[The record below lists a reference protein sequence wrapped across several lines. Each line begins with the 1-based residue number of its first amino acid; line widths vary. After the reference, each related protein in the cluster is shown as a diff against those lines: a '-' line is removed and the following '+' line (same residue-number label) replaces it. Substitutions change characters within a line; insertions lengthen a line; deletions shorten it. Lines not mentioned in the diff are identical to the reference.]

1 MAKKRIFSLVLGL
14 LFVGCVWADG
24 YKVLFIGNSYTDV
37 NNLPQLIASMAEA
50 GGDTLVF
57 SANLPGGSTFSNHL
71 NPNTSVTPSLIQ
83 QGGWDY
89 VVLQG
94 QSQEPSFPDGQ
105 FYSETYPY
113 AQQLC
118 EMIRQ
123 YNPEAKIV
131 FYMTW
136 GRKNGDQYNC
146 PYFPPL
152 CTYEGMDSLLYLRY
166 MTMAEDFGAEVSPV
180 GALWHYLRDHQPE
193 IELYAS
199 DESHPSLAGSYAAA
213 CSFYSVLFRKNP
225 RENDYNPGI
234 AENAAEMIKL
244 AASKVVYDSLAKWFV
259 DIPETPGTGI
269 TNLEKKQCAVF
280 PNPASDYIDIQ
291 SDFYISK
298 IKVFAEDGRLVWTKT
313 NMNTL
318 NERISLSALTA
329 GLYFI
334 QITDNEGNIVRKK
347 IIIK

>member
-14 LFVGCVWADG
+14 FFVGCVWADG

-57 SANLPGGSTFSNHL
+57 SANLPGGSTFNNHL
-71 NPNTSVTPSLIQ
+71 NNSTTVSLIQ
-83 QGGWDY
+83 QGEWDY
-89 VVLQG
+89 IVLQG

-225 RENDYNPGI
+225 RELVYNPGI
-234 AENAAEMIKL
+234 DEEQAEHIKI

-259 DIPETPGTGI
+259 EMPNSIRNPNYSDNIR
-269 TNLEKKQCAVF
+269 VF
-280 PNPASDYIDIQ
+280 PNPASEFVDIQ
-291 SDFYISK
+291 SDKNISEVR
-298 IKVFAEDGRLVWTKT
+298 IFSEDGRLVWSKT
-313 NMNTL
+313 NINTL
-318 NERISLSALTA
+318 NERISLSAFTA

-334 QITDNEGNIVRKK
+334 QITDKEGNITRKK

>member
-1 MAKKRIFSLVLGL
+1 MVIKRIFSVLFLCLVSGFL
-14 LFVGCVWADG
+14 WADG

-37 NNLPQLIASMAEA
+37 NNLPQLIASIAEA
-50 GGDTLVF
+50 EGDTLVF
-57 SANLPGGSTFSNHL
+57 SANLPGGSTFHNHL
-71 NPNTSVTPSLIQ
+71 NNSTTVSLIQ

-105 FYSETYPY
+105 FYSDTYPY

-118 EMIRQ
+118 EMVGQ
-123 YNPEAKIV
+123 NNPDAKVV

-136 GRKNGDQYNC
+136 GRKNGDQGNC

-166 MTMAEDFGAEVSPV
+166 MTMAEDFDAEVSPV
-180 GALWHYLRDHQPE
+180 GALWHYLRDHHPE

-199 DESHPSLAGSYAAA
+199 DGSHPSLAGSYAAA
-213 CSFYSVLFRKNP
+213 CSFYSVLFQKNP
-225 RENDYNPGI
+225 RNITFNPGVEEGQ
-234 AENAAEMIKL
+234 AESIRI

-259 DIPETPGTGI
+259 
-269 TNLEKKQCAVF
+269 AVPNYVRNPIYFDNILFF
-280 PNPASDYIDIQ
+280 PNPANEYVDIQ
-291 SDFYISK
+291 SDKYFSEVRIFSEEGK
-298 IKVFAEDGRLVWTKT
+298 LVWSKT

-318 NERISLSALTA
+318 NARISLSAFSA

-334 QITDNEGNIVRKK
+334 QIIDNEGNTLRKK
-347 IIIK
+347 IIKI

>member
-1 MAKKRIFSLVLGL
+1 MAKKRFFSLVLGL

-24 YKVLFIGNSYTDV
+24 YKVLFIGNSYTDA

-57 SANLPGGSTFSNHL
+57 SANLPGGSTFNNHL
-71 NPNTSVTPSLIQ
+71 NSNPTTVSLIQ
-83 QGGWDY
+83 QGEWDY

-105 FYSETYPY
+105 FYAETYPY

-123 YNPEAKIV
+123 YNPEAEIV

-234 AENAAEMIKL
+234 AENAAEMIRL

-259 DIPETPGTGI
+259 EIPETPGSGI

-280 PNPASDYIDIQ
+280 PNPASDYVDIQ
-291 SDFYISK
+291 SDFYISD

-334 QITDNEGNIVRKK
+334 QIVDNEGNIVRKK

>member
-1 MAKKRIFSLVLGL
+1 MIKKILFSVFFLCWMLGL
-14 LFVGCVWADG
+14 LWADG

-37 NNLPQLIASMAEA
+37 NNLPQLIASIAEA
-50 GGDTLVF
+50 EGDTLVF
-57 SANLPGGSTFSNHL
+57 SANLPGGSTFYNHL
-71 NPNTSVTPSLIQ
+71 NNTTTNSLIQ

-105 FYSETYPY
+105 FYTETYPY

-118 EMIRQ
+118 EMVRQ
-123 YNPEAKIV
+123 YNPEAKVV

-136 GRKNGDQYNC
+136 GRKNGDQGNC

-166 MTMAEDFGAEVSPV
+166 MTMAADFDAEVSPV
-180 GALWHYLRDHQPE
+180 GALWHYLRDHHPG

-199 DESHPSLAGSYAAA
+199 DGSHPSLAGSYAAA
-213 CSFYSVLFRKNP
+213 CSFYSILFRKDT
-225 RENDYNPGI
+225 RSLAYNPGI
-234 AENAAEMIKL
+234 AEDQAENIRI

-259 DIPETPGTGI
+259 MPPEDPGTGI
-269 TNLEKKQCAVF
+269 VSLKEKQCVIY
-280 PNPASDYIDIQ
+280 PNPATEYIDIQ
-291 SDFYISK
+291 VDNLISEIK
-298 IKVFAEDGRLVWTKT
+298 IYTAEGKLVWTKT
-313 NMNTL
+313 DIGATE
-318 NERISLSALTA
+318 ERISLAGFST

-334 QITDNEGNIVRKK
+334 QIIDNQNNIINRKLILK
-347 IIIK
+347 

>member
-1 MAKKRIFSLVLGL
+1 MIKKILFSVIFLCWMSGL
-14 LFVGCVWADG
+14 LWADG

-37 NNLPQLIASMAEA
+37 NNLPQLIASIAEA
-50 GGDTLVF
+50 EGDTLVF
-57 SANLPGGSTFSNHL
+57 SANLPGGSTFFNHL
-71 NPNTSVTPSLIQ
+71 NDTTTNSLIQ

-105 FYSETYPY
+105 FYTETYPY

-118 EMIRQ
+118 EMVGQ
-123 YNPEAKIV
+123 YNPDAKVV

-166 MTMAEDFGAEVSPV
+166 MTMAADFNAEVSPV
-180 GALWHYLRDHQPE
+180 GALWHYLRDHHPE

-199 DESHPSLAGSYAAA
+199 DGSHPSLAGSYAAA
-213 CSFYSVLFRKNP
+213 CSFYSVLFRKDT
-225 RENDYNPGI
+225 RSLSYNPGI
-234 AENAAEMIKL
+234 AEDQAESIRI

-259 DIPETPGTGI
+259 VPPEDPGTGI
-269 TNLEKKQCAVF
+269 ASLKERQCVIY
-280 PNPASDYIDIQ
+280 PNPAFDYVDIESDI
-291 SDFYISK
+291 FISE
-298 IKVFAEDGRLVWTKT
+298 IRLFAEDGKLVWSRTK
-313 NMNTL
+313 MNTL
-318 NERISLSALTA
+318 NERISLSALST
-329 GLYFI
+329 GLYFV
-334 QITDNEGNIVRKK
+334 QITDIEGNIVKK
-347 IIIK
+347 KVIKM

>member
-1 MAKKRIFSLVLGL
+1 MIKKRIFSVLFLLLVSSCL
-14 LFVGCVWADG
+14 WADG

-37 NNLPQLIASMAEA
+37 NNLPQLIASIAAAE
-50 GGDTLVF
+50 GDTLVF
-57 SANLPGGSTFSNHL
+57 SANLPGGYTFNNHL
-71 NPNTSVTPSLIQ
+71 NNATTTSLIQ
-83 QGGWDY
+83 QGGWNY

-118 EMIRQ
+118 EMVNQ
-123 YNPEAKIV
+123 YNPDAKVV

-136 GRKNGDQYNC
+136 GRKNGDQSNC

-166 MTMAEDFGAEVSPV
+166 MTMAADFGAEVSPV
-180 GALWHYLRDHQPE
+180 GALWHYLRDHNPN

-199 DESHPSLAGSYAAA
+199 DGSHPSLAGSYAAA
-213 CSFYSVLFRKNP
+213 CSFYSVLFRKDP
-225 RENDYNPGI
+225 RTLSFNPGI
-234 AENAAEMIKL
+234 EEEQAESIRT

-259 DIPETPGTGI
+259 VPPDSPGEGI
-269 TNLEKKQCAVF
+269 SSFKENNTVIY
-280 PNPASDYIDIQ
+280 PNPTAEYLDIQ
-291 SDFYISK
+291 CDNYISDIK
-298 IKVFAEDGRLVWTKT
+298 IFAEDGRLVWSKT
-313 NMNTL
+313 NVNTL
-318 NERISLSALTA
+318 KERISLSAFSA

-334 QITDNEGNIVRKK
+334 QIVDNEGNIAKK
-347 IIIK
+347 KVIKM

>member
-1 MAKKRIFSLVLGL
+1 MIKKSIFSLVFL
-14 LFVGCVWADG
+14 LVWMGCVRADG
-24 YKVLFIGNSYTDV
+24 YKVLFVGNSYTDV
-37 NNLPQLIASMAEA
+37 NNLPQLIASIAEA
-50 GGDTLVF
+50 EGDTLVF
-57 SANLPGGSTFSNHL
+57 SANLPGGSTFNNHL
-71 NPNTSVTPSLIQ
+71 NNATTTSLIQ

-118 EMIRQ
+118 EMVGQ
-123 YNPEAKIV
+123 YNPDAKVV

-136 GRKNGDQYNC
+136 GRKNGDQSNC

-166 MTMAEDFGAEVSPV
+166 MTMAADFEAEVSPV
-180 GALWHYLRDHQPE
+180 GALWHYLRDNHPE

-199 DESHPSLAGSYAAA
+199 DGSHPSLAGSYAAA

-225 RENDYNPGI
+225 RALAYNPGI
-234 AENAAEMIKL
+234 DEGQAESIRI

-259 DIPETPGTGI
+259 EPPVNPGTGI
-269 TNLEKKQCAVF
+269 TSVKESQFVIY
-280 PNPASDYIDIQ
+280 PNPASEYIDIQ
-291 SDFYISK
+291 SDIYISELK
-298 IKVFAEDGRLVWTKT
+298 IFAEDGRLVWSKT

-318 NERISLSALTA
+318 NERISLSAFSA

-334 QITDNEGNIVRKK
+334 QIIDNEGNAVKRK
-347 IIIK
+347 IIKM

>member
-1 MAKKRIFSLVLGL
+1 MIKKSFFSLVFL
-14 LFVGCVWADG
+14 LVWMGCVRADG

-37 NNLPQLIASMAEA
+37 NNLPQLIASIAEA
-50 GGDTLVF
+50 EGDTLVF
-57 SANLPGGSTFSNHL
+57 SANLPGGSTFNNHL
-71 NPNTSVTPSLIQ
+71 NNATTTSLIQ

-118 EMIRQ
+118 EMVGQ
-123 YNPEAKIV
+123 YNPDAKVV

-136 GRKNGDQYNC
+136 GRKNGDQGNC

-166 MTMAEDFGAEVSPV
+166 MTMAADFEAEVSPV
-180 GALWHYLRDHQPE
+180 GALWHYLRDHHPE

-199 DESHPSLAGSYAAA
+199 DGSHPSLAGSYAAA

-225 RENDYNPGI
+225 RALSYNPGI
-234 AENAAEMIKL
+234 DEGQAESIRI

-259 DIPETPGTGI
+259 DIPNYVRNPI
-269 TNLEKKQCAVF
+269 YSNNIRIF
-280 PNPASDYIDIQ
+280 PNPANEYVDIQ
-291 SDFYISK
+291 SDKYFSEVRIFS
-298 IKVFAEDGRLVWTKT
+298 EDGRLVWSKT

-318 NERISLSALTA
+318 NERISLSAFSA

-334 QITDNEGNIVRKK
+334 QIIDNEGFVTRKK
-347 IIIK
+347 IIIM

>member
-1 MAKKRIFSLVLGL
+1 MAKKRFFSLVLGL

-37 NNLPQLIASMAEA
+37 NKLPQLIASMAEA

-57 SANLPGGSTFSNHL
+57 SANLPGGHTFNNHL
-71 NPNTSVTPSLIQ
+71 NNSTTVSLIQ

-105 FYSETYPY
+105 FYAETYPY

-123 YNPEAKIV
+123 YNPEAEIV

-146 PYFPPL
+146 PYFQPL

-180 GALWHYLRDHQPE
+180 GALWHYLRDHQPD

-225 RENDYNPGI
+225 RANTYNPGI
-234 AENAAEMIKL
+234 AEDAAERIRE
-244 AASKVVYDSLAKWFV
+244 AASKLVYDSLAKWFV

>member
-1 MAKKRIFSLVLGL
+1 MIKKSIFLL
-14 LFVGCVWADG
+14 LFLFVWVGCVWADG

-37 NNLPQLIASMAEA
+37 NNLPQLIASIAEA
-50 GGDTLVF
+50 EGDTLVF
-57 SANLPGGSTFSNHL
+57 SANLPGGSTFNNHL
-71 NPNTSVTPSLIQ
+71 NNSTTTSLIQ

-118 EMIRQ
+118 ERIRQ
-123 YNPEAKIV
+123 YNPEAKVV

-136 GRKNGDQYNC
+136 GRKNGDQGNC

-166 MTMAEDFGAEVSPV
+166 MTMATDFEAEVSPV
-180 GALWHYLRDHQPE
+180 GALWHYLRDHHPE

-199 DESHPSLAGSYAAA
+199 DGSHPSLAGSYAAA

-225 RENDYNPGI
+225 RELAYNPGI
-234 AENAAEMIKL
+234 DEGQAENIRIAAT
-244 AASKVVYDSLAKWFV
+244 KVVYDSLAKWFV
-259 DIPETPGTGI
+259 DIPNYVRNPI
-269 TNLEKKQCAVF
+269 YSNNIRIF
-280 PNPASDYIDIQ
+280 PNPANEYVDIQ
-291 SDFYISK
+291 SDKYFSEVRIFS
-298 IKVFAEDGRLVWTKT
+298 EDGRLVWSKM

-318 NERISLSALTA
+318 NERISLSAFSA

-334 QITDNEGNIVRKK
+334 QIKDNEGNAVKRK
-347 IIIK
+347 IIKM

>member
-1 MAKKRIFSLVLGL
+1 MIKKRIFSVLFLLLVSSCL
-14 LFVGCVWADG
+14 WADG

-37 NNLPQLIASMAEA
+37 NNLPQMIASIAAAE
-50 GGDTLVF
+50 GDTLVF
-57 SANLPGGSTFSNHL
+57 SANLPGGYTFNNHL
-71 NPNTSVTPSLIQ
+71 NNATTTSLIQ
-83 QGGWDY
+83 QGGWNY

-123 YNPEAKIV
+123 YNPEAKPV

-136 GRKNGDQYNC
+136 GRKNGDQNNC

-166 MTMAEDFGAEVSPV
+166 MTMAAEFDAEVSPV
-180 GALWHYLRDHQPE
+180 GALWHYLRDHNPE

-199 DESHPSLAGSYAAA
+199 DGSHPSLAGSYAAA
-213 CSFYSVLFRKNP
+213 CSFYAVLFQKNP
-225 RENDYNPGI
+225 RELAYNPGI
-234 AENAAEMIKL
+234 ADEEAESIRI

-259 DIPETPGTGI
+259 EVPNSIR
-269 TNLEKKQCAVF
+269 KKDFSSNICVF
-280 PNPASDYIDIQ
+280 PNPASEYVDIQ
-291 SDFYISK
+291 SEKDMAEIRIFS
-298 IKVFAEDGRLVWTKT
+298 EDGRLVWTKT
-313 NMNTL
+313 KVNAKA
-318 NERISLSALTA
+318 ERIPVTTFGA
-329 GLYFI
+329 GLYFV
-334 QITDNEGNIVRKK
+334 QIIDNEGFVVRKK
-347 IIIK
+347 IIIM

>member
-1 MAKKRIFSLVLGL
+1 MAKQRIFSFVFCIF
-14 LFVGCVWADG
+14 LFVNVFADG

-57 SANLPGGSTFSNHL
+57 SANLPGGSTFYNHL
-71 NPNTSVTPSLIQ
+71 NNSTTTSLIQ

-105 FYSETYPY
+105 FYSQTYPY

-118 EMIRQ
+118 EMIHQ
-123 YNPEAKIV
+123 YNPEAEIV

-136 GRKNGDQYNC
+136 GRKNGDQSNC

-166 MTMAEDFGAEVSPV
+166 MTMAEDFDAEVSPV
-180 GALWHYLRDHQPE
+180 GALWHYLRDHNSD

-213 CSFYSVLFRKNP
+213 CSFYSVLFRRNP
-225 RENDYNPGI
+225 RENAYNPGI
-234 AENAAEMIKL
+234 AEDAAEMIKI

-259 DIPETPGTGI
+259 EMPETPGSGI
-269 TNLEKKQCAVF
+269 ISMEEKHCVIY
-280 PNPASDYIDIQ
+280 PNPASEYLGIQ
-291 SDFYISK
+291 SINAMTEIRIFS
-298 IKVFAEDGRLVWTKT
+298 EDGRLVWSKMSI
-313 NMNTL
+313 NANQ
-318 NERISLSALTA
+318 ERIVVAAFTA

-334 QITDNEGNIVRKK
+334 QITDNEGNNIWKK